1 MHIDEPTREAIERLE
16 TAVGEGPW
24 LDVELWRDV
33 KRLLTAFRKLERS
46 SAANETK
53 LEKKR

>member
-1 MHIDEPTREAIERLE
+1 MHIDEPTRESIERLE
-16 TAVGEGPW
+16 NAVGEGPW

-46 SAANETK
+46 SAASETK